1 MSDQTEDLKK
11 SIVTGKVLVD
21 FFATWCGPCYAVEPI
36 IKKIAEEAGLPLIK
50 VDIDVEREIAET
62 FGILSVPTIVY
73 MENREEVARVTG
85 ALPKAKLTE
94 ALGL

>member
-11 SIVTGKVLVD
+11 EIVTGRVLVK
-21 FFATWCGPCYAVEPI
+21 FYATWCGPCYAMEPI
-36 IKKIAEEAGLPLIK
+36 VTKVAVEHGTKLVS

-62 FGILSVPTIVY
+62 FGVASVPTIVY
-73 MENREEVARVTG
+73 MRDREEMARAVG
-85 ALPKAKLTE
+85 AMPKAKLEE